1 MEQTVLIVDD
11 DPDDVMM
18 FCEAIYNVNPSN
30 RCLTAYNGEEGLQSL
45 KDAIKEPDFIFL
57 DLNMPRVN
65 GKEFL
70 MKVKKDSRFAHILV
84 IAFSTSKSEKDA
96 EELQQL
102 GAAIFITKPASYDL
116 LKKTISFILKGEW
129 EKIKYSLK

>member
-18 FCEAIYNVNPSN
+18 FCEAIYDVNLSN

-45 KDAIKEPDFIFL
+45 WDAIKEPDFIFL

-70 MKVKKDSRFAHILV
+70 KKVKKDSRFAHIPV

-102 GAAIFITKPASYDL
+102 GASIFITKPASFDL
-116 LKKTISFILKGEW
+116 LKKTISLILNGEW
-129 EKIKYSLK
+129 E